1 MIQQINHK
9 QIQDKKIQLL
19 ECLLKDRA
27 KKKLFLVIGEQ
38 INTRLKNILL
48 EIDIKAKNY
57 LEISI
62 VLIPINKH

>member
-38 INTRLKNILL
+38 INTRLTNILL

-62 VLIPINKH
+62 VLIPINKP